1 MTAIRLSPELPE
13 LTTELFTS
21 ATAIV
26 GLRGSGKTNDGVV
39 IVEEAVRCHVP
50 CCVVDPTGVWWGL
63 KSSPDGK
70 SPGLPV
76 YVFGGVHGDVPL
88 EPTAG
93 ALLARFIVEK
103 PVPMVLDLSDFSKG
117 QQRRFVT
124 DFMVTLYDLKN
135 RQRDPLL
142 VVLDEA
148 GRFVPQTMMRGDL
161 ELAKCIGAVEDTVTL
176 GRSRGLGSLLIGQ
189 RSATINK
196 NVLTQVDNLIAMRLT
211 GPHDRKALDEWISE
225 KAEGQQAER
234 NELVQNLPSLK
245 TGEGFFWSPSLF
257 GVFRRVKFGARK
269 TFDSSRTPKIGE
281 KLVAPKVY
289 AEVDLGALTAEIAA
303 TKERAKADDP
313 KALRA
318 RIAELERDLS
328 KRPQV
333 LDDHQVCTEQLRA
346 MERRAVAAE
355 TDWQQVQ
362 GENAQLVA
370 QQIEL
375 QKLADQ
381 IVDIA
386 QRIVPYPPPQRL
398 GRRAE
403 APRPAPVQ
411 TIVDRG
417 GNTASHVAPT
427 IGLSDKGEIGKGER
441 VVLVAVAQHPAGCTR
456 EQISLLTGYK
466 RSTRDLYVQRLGR
479 AGFVDV
485 TGGTIHATAAGV
497 ESLGSDFE
505 RLPTGRKLREYWIER
520 LPAGESSVFALVL
533 ENHPKGVGRT
543 EISELTGYKRSTRD
557 LYIQRLQRRQLV
569 RMDGSLIRASDALF

>member
-1 MTAIRLSPELPE
+1 MSDRIRLSPELPE
-13 LTTELFTS
+13 LTLELFTS
-21 ATAIV
+21 ATGIV
-26 GLRGSGKTNDGVV
+26 GLRGSGKTSDAVV
-39 IVEEAVRCHVP
+39 IFEEAVRHHVP
-50 CCVVDPTGVWWGL
+50 GVVIDPTGVWHGI
-63 KSSPDGK
+63 KSSKDGL

-142 VVLDEA
+142 LILDEA
-148 GRFVPQTMMRGDL
+148 ARFVPQTMMRGDL
-161 ELAKCIGAVEDTVTL
+161 ELAKCIGAVEDAVTL
-176 GRSRGLGSLLIGQ
+176 GRSRGLGIVLIGQ

-211 GPHDRKALDEWISE
+211 GPQDRKALDEWISE

-257 GVFRRVKFGARK
+257 GVFRRVKFAART

-318 RIAELERDLS
+318 RIVELERDLS
-328 KRPQV
+328 KRLV
-333 LDDHQVCTEQLRA
+333 VEDDHQVCHEKLLA
-346 MERRAVAAE
+346 MEQRA
-355 TDWQQVQ
+355 
-362 GENAQLVA
+362 ENSEGIAQYADSRLRSIKA
-370 QQIEL
+370 
-375 QKLADQ
+375 KLAALLDDAAFGE
-381 IVDIA
+381 VDFEPLESREA
-386 QRIVPYPPPQRL
+386 
-398 GRRAE
+398 GRPTAVIPRALKTSRPAE
-403 APRPAPVQ
+403 APTSRARTSAGQPVFRAGAIRMLEACAQFEKRGLTRAQIAALAKIKQGPTFSTYFSELRAAGFISEQSGRVFATVEGIAFLPNVPPKPKAPEEIISRWRGEFRAGAVRMLD
-411 TIVDRG
+411 IVVAAYPQIATRAEIAEGSGILPGPTFSTYLSELKRAELIDERSG
-417 GNTASHVAPT
+417 GLYA
-427 IGLSDKGEIGKGER
+427 
-441 VVLVAVAQHPAGCTR
+441 VVLDLVA
-456 EQISLLTGYK
+456 
-466 RSTRDLYVQRLGR
+466 
-479 AGFVDV
+479 
-485 TGGTIHATAAGV
+485 
-497 ESLGSDFE
+497 
-505 RLPTGRKLREYWIER
+505 
-520 LPAGESSVFALVL
+520 
-533 ENHPKGVGRT
+533 
-543 EISELTGYKRSTRD
+543 
-557 LYIQRLQRRQLV
+557 
-569 RMDGSLIRASDALF
+569 